1 MCKMLK
7 CGLGQNVC
15 ALSEKYQSH
24 SQLPKISL
32 RKKQTNKYIN
42 FINLLLYCLCL
53 VELTHWLTL
62 MMRLPG

>member
-7 CGLGQNVC
+7 CRLGQNVC

-32 RKKQTNKYIN
+32 RKNKQTNI
-42 FINLLLYCLCL
+42 
-53 VELTHWLTL
+53 LTL
-62 MMRLPG
+62 LTFYFTVCVW